1 VAGRRFPGTPRC
13 PNCDFH
19 SQTINDFAYA
29 NDPYSEE
36 EGHDMYP
43 DTGNEVETYLV
54 CPDCSVVIG

>member
-1 VAGRRFPGTPRC
+1 MPRC

-19 SQTINDFAYA
+19 SQTINDFAYS

-43 DTGNEVETYLV
+43 HTGNEVETYLV